1 MGQDSFHSESGD
13 GLKRKKRR
21 RNANHDPNLSIKVDI
36 SMRNHEFKASGACE
50 KTETCTAKQG
60 LRRILGCL

>member
-1 MGQDSFHSESGD
+1 MGRDSFLIESED

-36 SMRNHEFKASGACE
+36 SMQIHEFKGCGPCE
-50 KTETCTAKQG
+50 KTEVSTAKQG